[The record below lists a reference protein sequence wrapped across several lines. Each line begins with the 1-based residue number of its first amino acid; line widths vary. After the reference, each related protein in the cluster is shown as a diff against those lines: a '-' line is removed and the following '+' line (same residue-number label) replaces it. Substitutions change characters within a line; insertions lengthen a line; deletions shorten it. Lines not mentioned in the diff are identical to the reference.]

1 MNYKK
6 ILSAGKRTVLA
17 NIFSLSTL
25 QGINYI
31 LPLIVLPY
39 LIRVIGP
46 AKFGLIAFA
55 QALTQY
61 FMILTDYGFSLT
73 ATRNIS
79 LCRAHK
85 EKMCDVFSSVMTVK
99 SILTALSFIILILIV
114 RFIPKFRQD
123 WLIYVI
129 SFGAVIGTTLFP
141 VWFFQGHEKMKYI
154 SMININGGIIYAI
167 CIFVF
172 VRKPADFMLVPLLNS
187 LFFLITGLLGLF
199 VAFRKF
205 ELTFIRQTY
214 ADIKE
219 ELRTGWDIF
228 ISIVAINAYTSTR
241 VFAVGLLTNNIL
253 TGYYAVAER
262 IANAIQTFPLDAFS
276 QALYPRIS
284 KIFTR
289 SRKRAARIMNAVQT
303 SFIFSY
309 LVVIPLA
316 YYSAPWITRIAC
328 GVAYPEV
335 IITLQ
340 LLLLAVFCIIAN
352 AFRVQFLLVCGKPEI
367 YSRIHVIAAI
377 IGLPLIFI
385 LIYYFSYAGAA
396 LSTIILEVG
405 IYIATFEIIRKL
417 SKKRYA

>member
-1 MNYKK
+1 MRYKQL
-6 ILSAGKRTVLA
+6 LSAGKRTVLS

-25 QGINYI
+25 QGINYV

-46 AKFGLIAFA
+46 GKFGLIAFA
-55 QALTQY
+55 QALVQY
-61 FMILTDYGFSLT
+61 FMIITDYGFSLT

-79 LCRAHK
+79 LCRGHK
-85 EKMCDVFSSVMTVK
+85 EKMCNIFSTVMTVK
-99 SILTALSFIILILIV
+99 SLLTALSFIILILLV
-114 RFIPKFRQD
+114 RFVPKFRQD
-123 WLIYVI
+123 WLVYIL

-141 VWFFQGHEKMKYI
+141 VWFFQGQEKMKYI

-167 CIFVF
+167 CIFAF
-172 VRKPADFMLVPLLNS
+172 VKKPSDFLLVPLLNS
-187 LFFLITGLLGLF
+187 LFFLITGVLGLF
-199 VAFRKF
+199 VAFQKF
-205 ELTFIRQTY
+205 ELTFVRQGYAVIR
-214 ADIKE
+214 E

-241 VFAVGLLTNNIL
+241 VFAIGLLTNNIF
-253 TGYYAVAER
+253 TGYYAIAER
-262 IANAIQTFPLDAFS
+262 IANAIQTFPLDSFS

-289 SRKRAARIMNAVQT
+289 SRKRAARIMHTVQT

-316 YYSAPWITRIAC
+316 YYFAPWITRIAC

-335 IITLQ
+335 IVTLR

-352 AFRVQFLLVCGKPEI
+352 AFRVQFLLVCGKPDI
-367 YSRIHVIAAI
+367 YSKIHVIAAI
-377 IGLPLIFI
+377 IGLPLIFL

-396 LSTIILEVG
+396 LSTLILEVG

-417 SKKRYA
+417 ALKKYS